1 MVRTQ
6 FAVCSY
12 RVQGGPPSM
21 ATDPIQARQ
30 ANTKSQCSS
39 YTMQGGQNDIETDMS

>member
-1 MVRTQ
+1 MVRIQ

-12 RVQGGPPSM
+12 RVQGGPPSV

-30 ANTKSQCSS
+30 ANAKSQCSS
-39 YTMQGGQNDIETDMS
+39 YTMHSGQSDIEADMS